1 MFDRVC
7 GPCGSSGAPFALSR
21 SLRHTA
27 ERKCGHNREYRGVHG
42 QRTQLISTALP
53 SSGHDMHIARQAD
66 LTAGWTFEGFVI
78 LVTAHVAL
86 QVSLPFRR
94 EVYCRII

>member
-1 MFDRVC
+1 
-7 GPCGSSGAPFALSR
+7 
-21 SLRHTA
+21 
-27 ERKCGHNREYRGVHG
+27 
-42 QRTQLISTALP
+42 
-53 SSGHDMHIARQAD
+53 MHIARQAD

-94 EVYCRII
+94 EVYYRII